1 MIVESVTEL
10 IGNTPILKLKGASN
24 SCKANIYGKC
34 EFLNPTHSVKDRV
47 GLNMIRDAF
56 EKGYIDKDS
65 TLIEATSGNTGIALA
80 SVCASMG
87 LKLILTMPES
97 MSLER
102 RALLKA
108 LGAKVVLSDASL
120 GMSGSIQ
127 KAKELNKS
135 IKNSFILSQFENLS
149 NPKAHMKTTALEII
163 KDMKDVGIDIFVS
176 SVGTGGTI
184 TGVGQ
189 ILKEFNP
196 DIKIVAVEPKKSP
209 VLSGGKPGTH
219 AIQGIGAGFVPKV
232 LDILVYDEVFQVK
245 DDDAIETSREI
256 AKKEG
261 ILVGI
266 SSGANVFAAM
276 KLGLREENRG
286 KNIVTI
292 LCDTGERYLS
302 SGLYE

>member
-163 KDMKDVGIDIFVS
+163 KDMKDAGIDIFVS